1 MTKIR
6 AFKAAVLGLCLAMF
20 AAVPAWAQS
29 SVDTPGEVKDAAI
42 AEATPYFTILVGV
55 VIALFGL
62 ALLVTLAR
70 KAAGMAKGGIRR
82 G

>member
-1 MTKIR
+1 MVK
-6 AFKAAVLGLCLAMF
+6 KLSAVFLGACLAVFM
-20 AAVPAWAQS
+20 AMPAWAQTTT
-29 SVDTPGEVKDAAI
+29 TPETVKTDI
-42 AEATPYFTILVGV
+42 IDEATPYFTVLVGIV
-55 VIALFGL
+55 VALFGL